1 MHSIRHPSSTRAD
14 LARLLLGWLIVILFV
29 QGMAAAV
36 AFVAGPLHHHRLSAS
51 AASAAPA
58 DHSHSTNDRHHH
70 SHADVTVVQAA
81 TDPVMDP
88 AAQAVL
94 AVVFAA
100 MALAQAWRLGHE
112 RGHVQLAAPL
122 WAMANRHPTPARR
135 PPRC

>member
-51 AASAAPA
+51 AASAAAA

-70 SHADVTVVQAA
+70 GHADVTVVQAA
-81 TDPVMDP
+81 ADPVMDP

-100 MALAQAWRLGHE
+100 MALAQAWRWGQE
-112 RGHVQLAAPL
+112 RGDVQLAAPL